1 MPNTKI
7 NEIENY
13 IEALHLDRKQAIN
26 KLRNVINKNLSD
38 GIEEGFFYNMITYYI
53 PHSKYPAGYHC
64 NPKQPLPFISI
75 ASQKNFISLYHM
87 GMYADT
93 KLLTWFQKEFEKK
106 AKGKLDMGKSCIR
119 FKKVDEIPFELL
131 GELTAKMSA
140 DEWIEC
146 YEKAFIKKKK

>member
-1 MPNTKI
+1 MPNTKN

-13 IEALHLDRKQAIN
+13 IEALHFDRKQAIN

-38 GIEEGFFYNMITYYI
+38 GIEEGFFYNMITYHI

-87 GMYADT
+87 GMYADA

-146 YEKAFIKKKK
+146 YENAFIKKKK

>member
-1 MPNTKI
+1 MPNTKN
-7 NEIENY
+7 NEIVNY
-13 IEALHLDRKQAIN
+13 VEALQLDRKQAIN

-38 GIEEGFFYNMITYYI
+38 GIEEGFFYNMITYHI

-64 NPKQPLPFISI
+64 NPKIPLPFISI
-75 ASQKNFISLYHM
+75 ASQKNFISIYHM

-146 YEKAFIKKKK
+146 YENAFIKKKK

>member
-1 MPNTKI
+1 MPNTKN
-7 NEIENY
+7 NEIVNY
-13 IEALHLDRKQAIN
+13 LEALHLDRKQAIN
-26 KLRNVINKNLSD
+26 KLRNVIKKNLSE

-53 PHSKYPAGYHC
+53 PHIKYPAGYHC
-64 NPKQPLPFISI
+64 NPKLPLPFISI
-75 ASQKNFISLYHM
+75 ASQKNFISIYHM

-106 AKGKLDMGKSCIR
+106 AKGKLDIGKSCIR

-131 GELTAKMSA
+131 GELTAKMTA

-146 YEKAFIKKKK
+146 YEKAFVKKKK

>member
-1 MPNTKI
+1 MPNTKN
-7 NEIENY
+7 NELENY
-13 IEALHLDRKQAIN
+13 IEALDLDRKQAIN

-131 GELTAKMSA
+131 GELTAKMSVN
-140 DEWIEC
+140 EWIEC
-146 YEKAFIKKKK
+146 YEKAFVKKKK

>member
-38 GIEEGFFYNMITYYI
+38 GIEESFFYNMITYYI

-146 YEKAFIKKKK
+146 YEKAFVKKKK